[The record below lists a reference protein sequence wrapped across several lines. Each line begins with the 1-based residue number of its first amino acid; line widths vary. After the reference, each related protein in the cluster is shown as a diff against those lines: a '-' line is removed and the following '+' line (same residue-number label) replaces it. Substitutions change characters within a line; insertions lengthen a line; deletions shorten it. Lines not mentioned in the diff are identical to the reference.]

1 MSPVT
6 TVYGGSCSERLKVI
20 SCLQF
25 TVLAAMSRLS
35 LPELRAHFVECV
47 EPVTARAIR

>member
-6 TVYGGSCSERLKVI
+6 TVSGGSWSERLKVI

-35 LPELRAHFVECV
+35 LSESRARVVECV
-47 EPVTARAIR
+47 EPVTARVIR